1 MKVIV
6 NIYASKNETGTK
18 NFYCELLTNKKIT
31 YWTCS
36 VITALYIVPT
46 LKYNTIEKIKTCIFF
61 INYFTKNL

>member
-1 MKVIV
+1 MQVKMKLEQNTFIANFLLIQNKCIV
-6 NIYASKNETGTK
+6 E
-18 NFYCELLTNKKIT
+18 T